1 MSIRNAAARRIQH
14 LWKKYRIFSMI
25 PKALKA
31 RKNMAA
37 TLVQRYVRGY
47 IDFTNIRTI
56 INQKKLKENLEY
68 FGKIKFTLESNA
80 QVKIRYY

>member
-1 MSIRNAAARRIQH
+1 
-14 LWKKYRIFSMI
+14 MI

-68 FGKIKFTLESNA
+68 FGKIKFTLESTPRSRSA
-80 QVKIRYY
+80 TTGRSTRRPRRS

>member
-1 MSIRNAAARRIQH
+1 
-14 LWKKYRIFSMI
+14 MI

-56 INQKKLKENLEY
+56 INQKKLRHQTPLQRLE
-68 FGKIKFTLESNA
+68 KSANIHP
-80 QVKIRYY
+80 QQ